1 METLIICLTVV
12 VVTVAILLFV
22 FYSRSFEDEIIQRY
36 SFKKEGFD
44 YKEIQTIQ
52 RTYLKSGT
60 KKIIT
65 RHIYY

>member
-1 METLIICLTVV
+1 MEILIICLTVLLL
-12 VVTVAILLFV
+12 TVAILLFL
-22 FYSRSFEDEIIQRY
+22 FFSRPYEDEIIQTQ

-52 RTYLKSGT
+52 RTYKNGT

-65 RHIYY
+65 KHIYY